1 MLNLS
6 VFYRRMGVVRKQMC
20 KNENY
25 KIVRKQMCKNK
36 NYKIVTKELASTT
49 IFYSTFQHYCTLDD
63 PITDVV
69 RAGLTHHRIVSHR
82 QNLKIF
88 NVGTENSDG

>member
-1 MLNLS
+1 
-6 VFYRRMGVVRKQMC
+6 
-20 KNENY
+20 
-25 KIVRKQMCKNK
+25 
-36 NYKIVTKELASTT
+36 VTKELASTT

>member
-1 MLNLS
+1 M
-6 VFYRRMGVVRKQMC
+6 
-20 KNENY
+20 
-25 KIVRKQMCKNK
+25 
-36 NYKIVTKELASTT
+36 TKELGSTT